1 MTTEITIN
9 GEPRP
14 LGSAQTLAALLGEMG
29 LAEVRLAAELNGRVI
44 PRDQHAE
51 TPLSAGDAIELV
63 TFVGGG

>member
-1 MTTEITIN
+1 MTAEITVN

-14 LGSAQTLAALLGEMG
+14 LGSAETLAALLSEMG
-29 LAEVRLAAELNGRVI
+29 LGEVRLAAELNGAVV

-51 TPLSAGDAIELV
+51 TPLRAGDAVELV